1 MVPVR
6 GQAPLVSIIVRTL
19 GREEIRRT
27 FACIASQSYRPL
39 EIVLVDSADRGL
51 AMEKYAD
58 VPVRVV
64 TGLGRL
70 DRSRAAN
77 AGFEAARGEWV
88 LILDEDDEVTPDHVA
103 SLVATATI
111 TGARVAYSQAR
122 LVGPPGTPERL
133 LGGPWSH
140 EMLKRSNYLAIHAV
154 LFHRDVLAAG
164 CRFDTTIPVLEDWDF
179 WLQAAS
185 RFPFAFSGRP
195 TAIYHVSAGQ
205 SGGGG
210 GPNLDR
216 EAVLAARNQIAAK
229 WAAR

>member
-1 MVPVR
+1 MGSER
-6 GQAPLVSIIVRTL
+6 GQPPLVSIIVRTL

-27 FACIASQSYRPL
+27 FACIAAQSYRPL

-51 AMEKYAD
+51 TMERFGD

-77 AGFEAARGEWV
+77 AGFEAARGDWV
-88 LILDEDDEVTPDHVA
+88 LILDEDDEISPAHVA
-103 SLVATATI
+103 SLVATATVAG
-111 TGARVAYSQAR
+111 TRVAYSQAR
-122 LVGPPGTPERL
+122 LVGPDGTQRL
-133 LGGPWSH
+133 LGGPFSL
-140 EMLKRSNYLAIHAV
+140 EMLRRSNYLAIHAV

-164 CRFDTTIPVLEDWDF
+164 CRFDTAIPVLEDWDF

-185 RFPFAFSGRP
+185 HYDFAFSGQP

-210 GPNLDR
+210 GSNLDR

>member
-88 LILDEDDEVTPDHVA
+88 LILDEDDEVTPD
-103 SLVATATI
+103 
-111 TGARVAYSQAR
+111 
-122 LVGPPGTPERL
+122 
-133 LGGPWSH
+133 
-140 EMLKRSNYLAIHAV
+140 
-154 LFHRDVLAAG
+154 
-164 CRFDTTIPVLEDWDF
+164 
-179 WLQAAS
+179 
-185 RFPFAFSGRP
+185 
-195 TAIYHVSAGQ
+195 
-205 SGGGG
+205 
-210 GPNLDR
+210 
-216 EAVLAARNQIAAK
+216 
-229 WAAR
+229 